1 MLYRAEGAQ
10 LSESLTDSWANAK
23 KGDDTARRLQ
33 WAKSTEF
40 FKEELARLREKFAG
54 AVSEEELESFA
65 YFSTVRHTMILL

>member
-1 MLYRAEGAQ
+1 MLYRAEGVH
-10 LSESLTDSWANAK
+10 LSNLLSDSWANVK
-23 KGDDTARRLQ
+23 RGDDTAKWLE

-40 FKEELARLREKFAG
+40 FQEELARFREKFAG

>member
-1 MLYRAEGAQ
+1 MLYRACGDQ
-10 LSESLTDSWANAK
+10 LSDSLSNSWANVK
-23 KGDDTARRLQ
+23 RGDDTAKWLE

-40 FKEELARLREKFAG
+40 FQEELARFREKFAG

>member
-1 MLYRAEGAQ
+1 MRYRACGDQ
-10 LSESLTDSWANAK
+10 LSDQLSDSWANAK
-23 KGDDTARRLQ
+23 RGDDTAKWLQ

-40 FKEELARLREKFAG
+40 FQEELARFREKFAG

>member
-23 KGDDTARRLQ
+23 RGDGTAKWLE

-40 FKEELARLREKFAG
+40 FQEELARFREKFAG